1 MRTKETGALRALL
14 ACTALTAT
22 SFAAATAAQADY
34 SDGVI
39 RIGIMNDQSG
49 PYSDNCGGGSV
60 TSARLAI
67 EDNGGAINGVPVEV
81 VIADDQNLPDIGLS
95 TARRWIEQGGVDAVV
110 GCSASSIALAV
121 QDLMREHNRPYLIAG
136 TATSE
141 TTNSR
146 CSPMTTNWAYD
157 TYTLARGTVNAQLEQ
172 GNMSWYFITVDYT
185 FGHQWQADA
194 ERFVQEAGGTVV
206 GSTMH
211 PLGAH
216 DFSSQLLM
224 AQASGAQAIGIAN
237 AGADLANLIKQAEEF
252 GIVAAGQTLAPLGM
266 QVNNVHGMG
275 LDATQNIILSA
286 AAYWDMNDETR
297 AFTERYRAA
306 YGGRYPNESQLV
318 TYSAVNHF
326 LRSAEAAGTDEGV
339 AVMEQMRAL
348 PVSDMIMRDVPIRAD
363 GVVMNPMLA
372 VRVKTPDESTGD
384 WDYYDVVGQIAAE
397 DAWRPQSESACP
409 LFAD

>member
-1 MRTKETGALRALL
+1 MTNKKTRVLGAFL
-14 ACTALTAT
+14 ACTALT
-22 SFAAATAAQADY
+22 ATAAQADY

-60 TSARLAI
+60 ASARLAI
-67 EDNGGAINGVPVEV
+67 EDHGGTINGVPVEV

-95 TARRWIEQGGVDAVV
+95 TARRWIEQDGVDAIV

-146 CSPMTTNWAYD
+146 CSPMSTNWAYD
-157 TYTLARGTVNAQLEQ
+157 TYVLARGTVNAQLEQ

-194 ERFVQEAGGTVV
+194 ERFIEEAGGTVV

-211 PLGAH
+211 PLGAN

-252 GIVAAGQTLAPLGM
+252 GIVGAGQTLAPLGM

-275 LDATQNIILSA
+275 LEVTQNIILSS

-297 AFTERYRAA
+297 AFTERYRDS

-326 LRSAEAAGTDEGV
+326 LRAVEAAGTDEGV
-339 AVMEQMRAL
+339 AVMEEMRAI
-348 PVSDMIMRDVPIRAD
+348 PVNDMIMQDVEIRRD

-372 VRVKTPDESTGD
+372 VRVKTPEESSGD
-384 WDYYDVVGQIAAE
+384 WDYYDVIGQIAAE
-397 DAWRPQSESACP
+397 DAWRPRSESACP